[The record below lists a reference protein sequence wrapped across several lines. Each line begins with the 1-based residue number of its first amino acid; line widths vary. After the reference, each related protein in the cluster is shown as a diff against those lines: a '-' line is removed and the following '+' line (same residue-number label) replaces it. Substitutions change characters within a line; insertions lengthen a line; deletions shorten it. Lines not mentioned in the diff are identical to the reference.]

1 MSHKFALFLC
11 YARVAAAAAARVVA
25 VVVAVCLHFV
35 KFVTFAWGAVAV
47 ADSACMCLQHALIVA
62 LPIAKARNNSNN
74 SNKSEAN
81 RVAAVGNS
89 WNANSPI

>member
-11 YARVAAAAAARVVA
+11 YARVVVAAAAAARVVA

-62 LPIAKARNNSNN
+62 LPIASKGQ
-74 SNKSEAN
+74 K
-81 RVAAVGNS
+81 
-89 WNANSPI
+89 